1 MFCSQC
7 GKEYQEGSKFCPSCG
22 FNLEAKPIVQNNN
35 LQNSM
40 QLDLLEVKAKEKSLA
55 VAGLINVLLVGAG
68 YFYVG
73 KYVWGTIIVIS
84 AVLAVIYAP
93 EAILGLEVLS
103 ICGSIYAAHKYN
115 KTLLEDAL
123 KSKMGAPSSQNNI
136 LL

>member
-1 MFCSQC
+1 
-7 GKEYQEGSKFCPSCG
+7 
-22 FNLEAKPIVQNNN
+22 
-35 LQNSM
+35 M